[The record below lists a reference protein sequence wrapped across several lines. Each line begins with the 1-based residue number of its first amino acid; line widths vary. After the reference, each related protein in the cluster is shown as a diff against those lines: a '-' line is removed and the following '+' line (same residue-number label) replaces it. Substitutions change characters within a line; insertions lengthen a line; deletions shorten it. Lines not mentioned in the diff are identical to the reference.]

1 MRFIDRFT
9 RDDVSAKVWWP
20 FTMLLLVALV
30 LTFPGEHRAIDA
42 RHRATAAA
50 DAALAARVIAPLLA
64 NAPNGAVT
72 DDLSGQ
78 LTEEVR
84 DEILVND
91 ARIRAIR
98 LWDAS
103 HKVVWSSVASEQVG
117 VANALND
124 SDIDA
129 AVAAAGAPTW
139 VTTDRSPDNAPSP
152 TRYYAY
158 AVQGTAPLV
167 AQFEYRDSELTSDI
181 RFSWLGYQIVLVLGF
196 LVALAFALF
205 SMREPKARIGT
216 GVAFYPESVPA
227 NLAVMDGERATAI
240 EQAGDRIKER
250 VSGLQQ
256 KLDESE
262 AARRRAEG
270 DLQQALAALNTP
282 GHRMPVPQRVIEPPA
297 PVPALT
303 PEPVVVEREPVAA
316 VPGPDV
322 AEPEV
327 VTAVAPEPVIAEA
340 PAPVVEEP
348 VVAVPEPPAEPKP
361 KPKPRARPKPRAEP
375 APPPRVPEQVL
386 SPDPV
391 VIAPQP
397 EKAPEPTIVPEPAPE
412 PATAAVEETTW
423 PEVVVVP
430 ELQPAEN
437 APPSGQE
444 TASQL
449 LDRLVEPVD
458 PHETAD
464 DASDL
469 RARLART
476 AAIKKPGSK
485 ERRELDEQQ
494 HRH

>member
-20 FTMLLLVALV
+20 FTLLLLVALV

-42 RHRATAAA
+42 RHRATAAT
-50 DAALAARVIAPLLA
+50 DAALGARVIAPLLA
-64 NAPNGAVT
+64 NAPSGQIT

-98 LWDAS
+98 LWNTS
-103 HKVVWSSVASEQVG
+103 HQVVWSSVASEQLD

-124 SDIDA
+124 ADIDA
-129 AVAAAGAPTW
+129 AVAAAGAATW
-139 VTTDRSPDNAPSP
+139 VTTDRSPGNAPSA

-158 AVQGTAPLV
+158 AAQGSQPLV
-167 AQFEYRDSELTSDI
+167 AQFEYLDSELTSDV
-181 RFSWLGYQIVLVLGF
+181 RFSWLGYQIILALGF
-196 LVALAFALF
+196 LVSLAFALL
-205 SMREPKARIGT
+205 SMREPEAKIGT
-216 GVAFYPESVPA
+216 GVPFYPESVPA
-227 NLAVMDGERATAI
+227 NMAVMDADRAIAI
-240 EQAGDRIKER
+240 EQAAGRIKER

-256 KLDESE
+256 RLDESE

-282 GHRMPVPQRVIEPPA
+282 GHRMPVPRRVIEPPA
-297 PVPALT
+297 PA
-303 PEPVVVEREPVAA
+303 PEPVVIEPEPV
-316 VPGPDV
+316 
-322 AEPEV
+322 
-327 VTAVAPEPVIAEA
+327 AVAPEPEAAEPEPVIVEA
-340 PAPVVEEP
+340 PEPVIVEAPEPVIEEP

-361 KPKPRARPKPRAEP
+361 KPKPRARPKPKAEP
-375 APPPRVPEQVL
+375 APPPRVLEPVLPPE
-386 SPDPV
+386 PA
-391 VIAPQP
+391 VIAPAP
-397 EKAPEPTIVPEPAPE
+397 EEPEPTIVPEPEPE
-412 PATAAVEETTW
+412 PAIAASTEETTR

-430 ELQPAEN
+430 ELQPAES

-449 LDRLVEPVD
+449 LDRLVEPVG
-458 PHETAD
+458 PHEGGD
-464 DASDL
+464 EASDL

-494 HRH
+494 HRP